1 MVVADS
7 SAWIDYFRS
16 PESPIGQE
24 VASLITSN
32 EMAVVGP
39 VVAEVL
45 QGARSPAEFDFL
57 RTRLYTLRFL
67 DDDKDTWVMAG
78 QLANE
83 LRRQG
88 RTIHL
93 SDLMIAVV
101 AMQHDG
107 PVFTTDAHFGVVPGL
122 RLHRIGA

>member
-1 MVVADS
+1 
-7 SAWIDYFRS
+7 
-16 PESPIGQE
+16 
-24 VASLITSN
+24 
-32 EMAVVGP
+32 MAVVGP

-57 RTRLYTLRFL
+57 RTRLDTLRFL
-67 DDDKDTWVMAG
+67 DADKDTWVMAG

-88 RTIHL
+88 RTIPL
-93 SDLMIAVV
+93 SDVTIAV
-101 AMQHDG
+101 AAIQHDE
-107 PVFTTDAHFGVVPGL
+107 PVLTTDRHFELVPGL